1 MDYNASPL
9 GGPLRTIYGVHNEEG
24 RCVICV
30 GCNALRCDGSPFLQ
44 PSTGWMPV
52 HLGPSN
58 IPPLSMYG
66 NNTLIRSPKWVL
78 PYGGGGCWVPSPLG
92 VVCVDAGYPSRVNS
106 YLGLALGTHELITD
120 TELHNTPK
128 TSLSVAVLHCR
139 ICYLYLSCYRAAS
152 VHFRAHMHNM
162 CANPSLLI
170 NLPHS
175 LLLFNT
181 ECRTTDIIYS
191 MCSLPFHHG

>member
-1 MDYNASPL
+1 MDASTPGSIEHPPFVDVWEQYADTL
-9 GGPLRTIYGVHNEEG
+9 SKMGS
-24 RCVICV
+24 
-30 GCNALRCDGSPFLQ
+30 AL
-44 PSTGWMPV
+44 W
-52 HLGPSN
+52 
-58 IPPLSMYG
+58 
-66 NNTLIRSPKWVL
+66 
-78 PYGGGGCWVPSPLG
+78 GGGCWVPSPLG

>member
-1 MDYNASPL
+1 MGS
-9 GGPLRTIYGVHNEEG
+9 
-24 RCVICV
+24 
-30 GCNALRCDGSPFLQ
+30 AL
-44 PSTGWMPV
+44 W
-52 HLGPSN
+52 
-58 IPPLSMYG
+58 
-66 NNTLIRSPKWVL
+66 
-78 PYGGGGCWVPSPLG
+78 GGGGAAGERGPLG
-92 VVCVDAGYPSRVNS
+92 ELGVDAGYPSRVNS

-162 CANPSLLI
+162 CVLTHHFSSPAFS
-170 NLPHS
+170 S
-175 LLLFNT
+175 FFNT